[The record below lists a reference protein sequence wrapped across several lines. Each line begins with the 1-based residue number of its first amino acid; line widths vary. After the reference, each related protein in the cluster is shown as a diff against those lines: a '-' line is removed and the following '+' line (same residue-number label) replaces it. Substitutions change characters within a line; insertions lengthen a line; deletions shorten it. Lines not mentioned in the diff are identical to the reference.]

1 MGLTIS
7 GGGHTPMTNTDL
19 LMAGS
24 SSWPRT
30 LDFHSKDQG
39 FESPTRYQ
47 DKINVLRDGISKEH
61 FNLKERGETQEAPW
75 YCLQV

>member
-1 MGLTIS
+1 
-7 GGGHTPMTNTDL
+7 MTTL
-19 LMAGS
+19 IYLWRVRLS
-24 SSWPRT
+24 VRT
-30 LDFHSKDQG
+30 SDFHSKDQG